1 MADVRVGIVS
11 WNTAELLDRCL
22 AALPAALGE
31 LEAEVVVVDNDSDD
45 DSAAVAERRGVKVG
59 HNADHDGY
67 ARGLNAALADTDAP
81 GLIALNPATQAPPG
95 PPPALVSRLPGAPAA
110 RRCAPPPV

>member
-11 WNTAELLDRCL
+11 CNTAELLDRCL

-45 DSAAVAERRGVKVG
+45 DSAAVAARRGVKVV
-59 HNADHDGY
+59 HNADNEGY
-67 ARGLNAALADTDAP
+67 PRGLNAALADTDAP
-81 GLIALNPATQAPPG
+81 VPPAPNPDTGTPPAPLAPPHAR
-95 PPPALVSRLPGAPAA
+95 PPR
-110 RRCAPPPV
+110 PPRHP